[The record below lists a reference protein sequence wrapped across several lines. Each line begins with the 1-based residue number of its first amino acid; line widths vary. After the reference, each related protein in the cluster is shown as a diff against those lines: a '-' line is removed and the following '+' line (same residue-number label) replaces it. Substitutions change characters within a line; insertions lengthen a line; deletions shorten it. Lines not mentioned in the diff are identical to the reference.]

1 MALSTDDAFNLEV
14 LKLLVTVAW
23 VDGAVD
29 QNEAQMLLGLGRS
42 WTVPEPELQRLLADV
57 KAGVKPTEP
66 DWAMLKPRSDEVL
79 QAARALVLTDGEIY
93 AEESALLRRIAT
105 SLKQ

>member
-1 MALSTDDAFNLEV
+1 MALSTDDTFNLEV

-42 WTVPEPELQRLLADV
+42 WTVPEPELQRLLDDV

-79 QAARALVLTDGEIY
+79 QAALVLTDGEIY